1 MSNCIFLDR
10 DGVINEDNGYVYR
23 WEDFKFLPGV
33 IESLKQISFFRI
45 PIVIVTNQSGI
56 ARGYYTEKDLINLNT
71 KIFDFFKKQN
81 VEILDIFYC
90 PHHSSGCVEQYSIHC
105 KCRKPKP
112 GMMIS
117 ASKKHD
123 INLHSSI
130 MIGDK
135 ESDIESGINAGTKNQ
150 FLISKNTSIEQTNAT
165 KVYDSLKSCIDSIDL
180 KSFLDV

>member
-33 IESLKQISFFRI
+33 IKSLKQISFFRI
-45 PIVIVTNQSGI
+45 PIIIVTNQSGI

-71 KIFDFFKKQN
+71 KLFNFLKKQN
-81 VEILDIFYC
+81 VDILDILYC
-90 PHHSSGCVEQYSIHC
+90 PHLISGFVEKYSIHC
-105 KCRKPKP
+105 KCRKPEP
-112 GMMIS
+112 GMFIS
-117 ASKKHD
+117 ASKKYN
-123 INLHSSI
+123 INLRNSI

-150 FLISKNTSIEQTNAT
+150 FLISKNTSNQQTNAC
-165 KVYDSLKSCIDSIDL
+165 KVYDSLESCIDSIDL
-180 KSFLDV
+180 KFF